1 MSEVRRT
8 WYSTSWPLIGKR
20 PDQAKNGN
28 LLCLMQLF
36 EALLYGLETLHLTQ
50 SLAKKLDAFQMRG
63 LRKILGR
70 PTTFYDRTCTN
81 QRVLEEATSIVYT
94 APGDQCKIQLFSEF
108 HNNRRAKLMG
118 DILRTNADD
127 PLRQVSF
134 LPDSAHRLDYGKKR
148 VGKPRQN

>member
-1 MSEVRRT
+1 
-8 WYSTSWPLIGKR
+8 
-20 PDQAKNGN
+20 
-28 LLCLMQLF
+28 MQLF
-36 EALLYGLETLHLTQ
+36 EALLYGLETLHSYTQ

>member
-1 MSEVRRT
+1 
-8 WYSTSWPLIGKR
+8 
-20 PDQAKNGN
+20 
-28 LLCLMQLF
+28 
-36 EALLYGLETLHLTQ
+36 
-50 SLAKKLDAFQMRG
+50 MRG
-63 LRKILGR
+63 LRKILAR

-148 VGKPRQN
+148 VGKPRQNWLYHTKKHVHEHVLNRHLYSEIDDDHGNYTAAMQRLF

>member
-8 WYSTSWPLIGKR
+8 WYKLTPYWKATRSSKKWKLIVFDAIIRST
-20 PDQAKNGN
+20 
-28 LLCLMQLF
+28 
-36 EALLYGLETLHLTQ
+36 LLYGLETLHLTQ
-50 SLAKKLDAFQMRG
+50 SLAKELDAFQMRG